1 MIMKTSPSSRYDVVS
16 QAFHWVTA
24 IAVLAAFILG
34 PGGFG
39 RMLRNGIDPG
49 TQSDIVWHESLGIL
63 IFVLTLLRLL
73 WTAARPAAPQHAM
86 APWMRLSSQFAHCAL
101 WAMLLALPITALL
114 TLGSEGAPLT
124 LLGGVR
130 VDPLPWIAGASIAGF
145 ADWGDVHSWM
155 GDVIIWLAGL
165 HAVAAIYH
173 HVKVKD
179 GVLASMLPGLKAR

>member
-1 MIMKTSPSSRYDVVS
+1 VKTSPTSRYDTLS

-24 IAVLAAFILG
+24 VAVVAAFILG
-34 PGGFG
+34 PEGFG
-39 RMLRNGIDPG
+39 RMLHNGIDPG
-49 TQSDIVWHESLGIL
+49 TQSNIVWHESLGIL

-73 WTAARPAAPQHAM
+73 WTAVRPTAPQLEPAV
-86 APWMRLSSQFAHCAL
+86 WMRMAGKLVHFTL
-101 WAMLLALPITALL
+101 WAMLLALPLTALL

-130 VDPLPWIAGASIAGF
+130 VDQLTVIAESSIAGL
-145 ADWGDVHSWM
+145 ADWGDVHSLM

-173 HVKVKD
+173 HVKLKD
-179 GVLASMLPGLKAR
+179 GVLVTMVPGLKSR